1 MCPKPKT
8 EVSYHD
14 KPTGGKKKILFLVV
28 PLIALGIGIY
38 RQQRVDLKEKSG
50 SILPTPVPKHSGVP
64 DCIPPAIN
72 EFPDDI
78 FTQEQRQSGFVIIHI
93 VATAY
98 LCLVLAIICD
108 QFFVPTLEI
117 IAEAL
122 NVPVDV
128 AGATFMAIG
137 TSSPEL
143 YSAVIGSFVTK
154 GDIGIGTI
162 VGSAVFNIL
171 GVTSVTGLLLW
182 KQESP
187 VDWFPISR
195 DCLVYIFSV
204 TTLIC
209 IIQDNVVT
217 GLESVLLLVMFA
229 VYIAVMYFNSSIR
242 EWGEG
247 TMDDLHRWWKKSR
260 RARATSF
267 RHRRPSLSLKAS
279 RIGDP
284 RLFLTSPLAMQDTS
298 VDDDDSDLK
307 DTAGDDN
314 QSDITT
320 SSEESDLDDDLS
332 PWTIPQD
339 SGFQFTLWVITW
351 PALVIITSTIPS
363 CRKPNQGNF
372 VITFIC
378 SVIWIGVISYLCS
391 WMVTIISHTF
401 GLPDSVAG
409 ITILAAGISVPEII
423 ASVIVV
429 KNGMANMAICNLIG
443 SNIFDILFCLGVPWF
458 IKTFFFSPTSTV
470 IINSSALTYTTATL
484 LSTVIL
490 LFVTFSV
497 AGWKLNWKVGLM
509 CLVLYLG
516 FLIIACMF
524 ELNMFGDMNPA
535 ACQV

>member
-1 MCPKPKT
+1 MPYPSQESSHYGTAHRKDSRGWGR
-8 EVSYHD
+8 ESEFDGRV
-14 KPTGGKKKILFLVV
+14 
-28 PLIALGIGIY
+28 GIN
-38 RQQRVDLKEKSG
+38 KSRG
-50 SILPTPVPKHSGVP
+50 
-64 DCIPPAIN
+64 N
-72 EFPDDI
+72 
-78 FTQEQRQSGFVIIHI
+78 R
-93 VATAY
+93 
-98 LCLVLAIICD
+98 
-108 QFFVPTLEI
+108 
-117 IAEAL
+117 AL

-143 YSAVIGSFVTK
+143 YSAVIGSFVTE

-182 KQESP
+182 NQESS

-217 GLESVLLLVMFA
+217 SLESVLLMVMFG
-229 VYIAVMYFNSSIR
+229 VYITVMYFNSSIK

-247 TMDDLHRWWKKSR
+247 TVGDIHKWWRKSR
-260 RARATSF
+260 RARATSL
-267 RHRRPSLSLKAS
+267 RRSRSLSLKAS
-279 RIGDP
+279 RMGDP
-284 RLFLTSPLAMQDTS
+284 RLLMLPEMSDSPDFSSPDFLAEDDESDTCSTS
-298 VDDDDSDLK
+298 DDS
-307 DTAGDDN
+307 
-314 QSDITT
+314 
-320 SSEESDLDDDLS
+320 ELDDDLS
-332 PWTIPQD
+332 PWSIPQD
-339 SGFQFTLWVITW
+339 STFQ
-351 PALVIITSTIPS
+351 
-363 CRKPNQGNF
+363 RPNEGNF
-372 VITFIC
+372 VLTFVS
-378 SVIWIGVISYLCS
+378 SVIWIGVISYMCS

-458 IKTFFFSPTSTV
+458 IKTFFFSRTSSLV
-470 IINSSALTYTTATL
+470 INSSALTYTTATL

-497 AGWKLNWKVGLM
+497 AGWKLNRRVGFM
-509 CLVLYLG
+509 CLILYLA
-516 FLIIACMF
+516 FLVVACLC
-524 ELNMFGDMNPA
+524 ELNVFGQMNPPTCA
-535 ACQV
+535 S

>member
-1 MCPKPKT
+1 MGTAHGEP
-8 EVSYHD
+8 S
-14 KPTGGKKKILFLVV
+14 GNKKKALFL
-28 PLIALGIGIY
+28 
-38 RQQRVDLKEKSG
+38 
-50 SILPTPVPKHSGVP
+50 ILPVVALCIGLYKQAGVEIQDKANLITQTAIPRHPAVPH
-64 DCIPPAIN
+64 CIPPAIN
-72 EFPDDI
+72 EFPKDV
-78 FTQEQRQSGFVIIHI
+78 FTQEQRQKGFVLIHI
-93 VATAY
+93 FATAY

-187 VDWFPISR
+187 VDWYPISR

-209 IIQDNVVT
+209 IIQDNIVT
-217 GLESVLLLVMFA
+217 SFESVLLLMMFGM
-229 VYIAVMYFNSSIR
+229 YIAVMYFNSSIK

-247 TMDDLHRWWKKSR
+247 TIEDLHRWWKKSR
-260 RARATSF
+260 RARANSF
-267 RHRRPSLSLKAS
+267 RHRRSLSLKAS

-284 RLFLTSPLAMQDTS
+284 SLLLISHASKQDGSVPPELSAAQDDPNTDDKSDTTS
-298 VDDDDSDLK
+298 
-307 DTAGDDN
+307 
-314 QSDITT
+314 
-320 SSEESDLDDDLS
+320 SSEESELDDDLS
-332 PWTIPQD
+332 PWLVPQE
-339 SGFQFTLWVITW
+339 SNFQFVLWLITW
-351 PALVIITSTIPS
+351 PALVILTLTIPS
-363 CRKPNQGNF
+363 CKKENQKNF
-372 VITFIC
+372 VFTFIL
-378 SVIWIGVISYLCS
+378 SVVWIGIISYMCS

-429 KNGMANMAICNLIG
+429 KSGMANMAICNLIG
-443 SNIFDILFCLGVPWF
+443 SNIFDILFCLGFPWF
-458 IKTFFFSPTSTV
+458 IKTFIFSPTASLV
-470 IINSSALTYTTATL
+470 INSSALTYTTTTL
-484 LSTVIL
+484 LSTVVL
-490 LFVTFSV
+490 LFITFSIS
-497 AGWKLNWKVGLM
+497 GWKLNWKVGLM
-509 CLVLYLG
+509 CFILYLG
-516 FLIIACMF
+516 FLLIACMF
-524 ELNMFGDMNPA
+524 ELNMFGEMNPPT
-535 ACQV
+535 CEQ